1 MKIEKRKY
9 SGYVWMSDSNKPIV
23 LHNEEYSLEIADD
36 ANPFVI
42 EAQLYSSKDNVSV
55 SVKYVDGKYIV
66 KEYENVS
73 PESKS
78 DTITFKEYVAN
89 PRIGN
94 DALLFLQYW
103 EEKEDDNVNPLRC
116 DMKEL
121 RPGKL
126 VFVGFKKKEASK

>member
-9 SGYVWMSDSNKPIV
+9 SGYVWMSDKDHPEKV
-23 LHNEEYSLEIADD
+23 LHNEEYCLERADD

-42 EAQLYSSKDNVSV
+42 EAQLYSSEDKVSV

-73 PESKS
+73 PKSVS
-78 DTITFKEYVAN
+78 DTITLKEYDAN
-89 PRIGN
+89 SKIGGV
-94 DALLFLQYW
+94 LQFLQYW
-103 EEKEDDNVNPLRC
+103 DEKDDDEVNPLRC
-116 DMKEL
+116 GMKEL

-126 VFVGFKKKEASK
+126 VFVGFKKKEA